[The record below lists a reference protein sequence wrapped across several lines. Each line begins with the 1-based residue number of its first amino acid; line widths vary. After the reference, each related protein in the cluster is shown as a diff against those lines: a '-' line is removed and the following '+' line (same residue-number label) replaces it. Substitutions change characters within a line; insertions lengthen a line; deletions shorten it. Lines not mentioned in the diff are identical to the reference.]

1 MPCKYRH
8 IKQAGYTEAS
18 GPSSISVH
26 FQTLREVY
34 REATIETENLIL
46 RALKYDLYVALYM
59 WIRYTEL
66 Y

>member
-8 IKQAGYTEAS
+8 IKQAVNTEAS
-18 GPSSISVH
+18 GISVH

-34 REATIETENLIL
+34 REATIETENLIP

-59 WIRYTEL
+59 RIRYTEL